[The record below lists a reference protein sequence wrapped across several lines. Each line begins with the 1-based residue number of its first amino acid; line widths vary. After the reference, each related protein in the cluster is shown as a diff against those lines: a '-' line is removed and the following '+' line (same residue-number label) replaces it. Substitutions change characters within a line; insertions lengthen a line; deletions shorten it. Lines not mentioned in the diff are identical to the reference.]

1 MNKPFDSG
9 PVRLGCYPLSR
20 LDVNGMK
27 SLLSALEVKAD
38 GIYNAVSTGQR
49 IRDGSLVVNVG
60 LYGLKLRIIRTN
72 CLCPRSAGCLDA
84 IRTGNSR

>member
-9 PVRLGCYPLSR
+9 PLRLGCYPLSR

-38 GIYNAVSTGQR
+38 CIYNAVGAGQR
-49 IRDGSLVVNVG
+49 IRDRPLVVNVG
-60 LYGLKLRIIRTN
+60 LYGLQLRII
-72 CLCPRSAGCLDA
+72 SAKQPVPP
-84 IRTGNSR
+84 IRMP